1 MPQTRNLS
9 KPLAYRKRRF
19 EDIAGEDEDHA
30 ISIRSNGNEGEDQLE
45 IPLAT
50 TPSKRKGIKPKTIFL
65 VGIDFGT
72 TMTSVSYYKF
82 KPGRRPGA
90 QNAKQAIKSIISW
103 PGAASSQNRGEVPS
117 ESLYADGKYY
127 WGYGAQQK
135 AQEVLS
141 NEVVDAANKPIRFA
155 KLFLEDSLSRENFE
169 SASCSSE
176 SPPLASASGAAPYK
190 ELKETLEALEKD
202 VSEVIRDYLI
212 EVLGHTMAQ
221 LMKYESFKS
230 TSEVELALSVPA
242 GWPLKASWA
251 LQDVLKQAVE
261 MVGFGQGFNLFLVN
275 EPEAASAFVL
285 DVLVSQKMFAVCIS
299 SSSLTF
305 GPKSNTSI
313 LRPTRH
319 FSYVMLEAVQLSV
332 VIPD

>member
-1 MPQTRNLS
+1 MRQTRNLS
-9 KPLAYRKRRF
+9 NPLVYRKRRF

-30 ISIRSNGNEGEDQLE
+30 VSIRSDGNEEDQPA
-45 IPLAT
+45 IPLAI
-50 TPSKRKGIKPKTIFL
+50 TPSKRKGIKPKPTFL

-82 KPGRRPGA
+82 KSGRRRA
-90 QNAKQAIKSIISW
+90 NNAKQAIKSIISW
-103 PGAASSQNRGEVPS
+103 PEAASSQNRGEVPS

-155 KLFLEDSLSRENFE
+155 KLFLEDSLSREDL
-169 SASCSSE
+169 E
-176 SPPLASASGAAPYK
+176 SPSRSSGRPPLVPPSREAPYK
-190 ELKETLEALEKD
+190 ELKETLEVLEKD
-202 VSEVIRDYLI
+202 VRDVIRDYLI

-221 LMKYESFKS
+221 LMKYEGFKS

-242 GWPLKASWA
+242 GWPLKASWV

-261 MVGFGQGFNLFLVN
+261 MLGFGQEFNLFLVN

-285 DVLVSQKMFAVCIS
+285 DVLVSQKMLAVCIS
-299 SSSLTF
+299 SSGSTF
-305 GPKSNTSI
+305 GPKSNTS
-313 LRPTRH
+313 LSRPTRH

-332 VIPD
+332 VVPD